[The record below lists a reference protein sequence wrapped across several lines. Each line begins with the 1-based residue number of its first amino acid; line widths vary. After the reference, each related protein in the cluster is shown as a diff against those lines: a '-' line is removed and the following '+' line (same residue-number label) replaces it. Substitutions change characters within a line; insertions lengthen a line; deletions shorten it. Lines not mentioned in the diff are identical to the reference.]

1 MTFVLYTIQK
11 ERGGGGLALSRARVT
26 ARREARGAVRTL
38 YFNVHS
44 ASFESVRTASA
55 APAPPTAIYIN

>member
-26 ARREARGAVRTL
+26 ARREARFALCTSTFILRL
-38 YFNVHS
+38 S
-44 ASFESVRTASA
+44 KA
-55 APAPPTAIYIN
+55 